1 MKTHNNFDEQF
12 EFAGKAKTWSL
23 AAIAIG
29 VVVIALGFLTG
40 QVERTFANLL
50 LMAYYTTCVSLAGAF
65 FCAIQ
70 YVTQSGWSASILR
83 VPHAF
88 IKIIPIPA
96 IILVIVIIAGLSFT
110 HTIVNEE
117 GHEVVA
123 PYLYK
128 IWAQHDITKEGSEAY
143 DHLIAGKAGFLNEP
157 FFLVRVIGF
166 LLAYILLS
174 RLFVKYSANEDELG
188 GMLNYEKS
196 FKLACVFL
204 VIFGFT
210 IPVFAFDVI
219 MSLEA
224 HWFSTMFGWYNF
236 AAMWVTGLATMTLII
251 IYLRSQGYM
260 QWVTQDHLHNFGQFM
275 FGFSVFWTYLWFAQF
290 LLTWYANIPEE
301 TAYFFKRWEPEFKPW
316 FWFSI
321 VINFLTPLLVL
332 MARDS
337 KRSTSILKAACIIL
351 IIGHWFDYF
360 QMIMPGTVGPASEWF
375 TAVLWIEVGTFIGF
389 AGLFAFLIFTA
400 LSKFKALAPKNHPF
414 LPESLHH
421 HI

>member
-29 VVVIALGFLTG
+29 VIVVALGFITG
-40 QVERTFANLL
+40 EVERTFANLL
-50 LMAYYTTCVSLAGAF
+50 LMGYYVTCVCLAGAF

-70 YVTQSGWSASILR
+70 YVTQAGWSASILR
-83 VPHAF
+83 VPHAL
-88 IKIIPIPA
+88 IKVLPIA
-96 IILVIVIIAGLSFT
+96 ATILVVIIIAGLTFT
-110 HTIVNEE
+110 HTIKNEE

-128 IWAQHDITKEGSEAY
+128 IWGQHGIVEEDAI
-143 DHLIAGKAGFLNEP
+143 IAGKSGYLNLG
-157 FFLVRVIGF
+157 FFLARVIGF

-174 RLFVKYSANEDELG
+174 RLFVKYSTNEDELS
-188 GMLNYEKS
+188 GMSNYDKS

-236 AAMWVTGLATMTLII
+236 AALWVSGLAAMTLII
-251 IYLRSQGYM
+251 IYLRNQGYLP
-260 QWVTQDHLHNFGQFM
+260 WVTQDHLHNMGQLI

-301 TAYFFKRWEPEFKPW
+301 TAYFYKRWEPDFKPW
-316 FWFSI
+316 FWLSI

-360 QMIMPGTVGPASEWF
+360 QMIMPGTVEHFDQWF
-375 TAVLWIEVGTFIGF
+375 VAVLWIEVGTFIGF
-389 AGLFAFLIFTA
+389 AGLFVFLMFTA

-414 LPESLHH
+414 LQESLHH

>member
-12 EFAGKAKTWSL
+12 EFAGKAKTWSI

-29 VVVIALGFLTG
+29 VIVVALGFLTG

-50 LMAYYTTCVSLAGAF
+50 LMGYYVTCVCLAGAF

-70 YVTQSGWSASILR
+70 YVTQAGWSASILR
-83 VPHAF
+83 VPHAL
-88 IKIIPIPA
+88 IKVLPIA
-96 IILVIVIIAGLSFT
+96 ATILVVIIIAGLTFT
-110 HTIVNEE
+110 HTIKNEE

-128 IWAQHDITKEGSEAY
+128 IWGQHGIVEEDAI
-143 DHLIAGKAGFLNEP
+143 IAGKSGYLNLG
-157 FFLVRVIGF
+157 FFLARVIGF

-174 RLFVKYSANEDELG
+174 RLFVKYSTNEDELS
-188 GMLNYEKS
+188 GMSNYDKS

-236 AAMWVTGLATMTLII
+236 AALWVSGLATMTLII
-251 IYLRSQGYM
+251 IYLRKQGYLP
-260 QWVTQDHLHNFGQFM
+260 WVTQDHLHNMGQLI

-301 TAYFFKRWEPEFKPW
+301 TAYFYKRWEPDFKPW
-316 FWFSI
+316 FWLSI
-321 VINFLTPLLVL
+321 VVNFLAPLLVL

-337 KRSTSILKAACIIL
+337 KRSTSVLKAACIIL

-360 QMIMPGTVGPASEWF
+360 QMIMPGTVEHFTEWF
-375 TAVLWIEVGTFIGF
+375 VAVLWIEVGTFIGF
-389 AGLFAFLIFTA
+389 AGLFTFLMFTA

-414 LPESLHH
+414 LQESLHH

>member
-29 VVVIALGFLTG
+29 IVVVALGFVTG
-40 QVERTFANLL
+40 EVERTFANLL
-50 LMAYYTTCVSLAGAF
+50 LMGYYTTCVCLAGAF
-65 FCAIQ
+65 FCAVQ
-70 YVTQSGWSASILR
+70 YVTQAGWSASILR

-88 IKIIPIPA
+88 IKVLPIPA
-96 IILVIVIIAGLSFT
+96 IILVVIIIAGLTIT
-110 HTIVNEE
+110 HTTDNHE
-117 GHEVVA
+117 GQKVVA

-128 IWAQHDITKEGSEAY
+128 IWAQHGVTEPGEHFDA
-143 DHLIAGKAGFLNEP
+143 LIAGKSGYLNIG
-157 FFLVRVIGF
+157 FFLARVIGF

-174 RLFVKYSANEDELG
+174 RLFVKYSTNEDELS
-188 GMLNYEKS
+188 GMSNYDKS

-236 AAMWVTGLATMTLII
+236 AALWVSGLAAMTLII
-251 IYLRSQGYM
+251 IYLRNQGYL
-260 QWVTQDHLHNFGQFM
+260 QWVTQDHLHNMGQLI

-301 TAYFFKRWEPEFKPW
+301 TAYFYKRWEPDFKPW
-316 FWFSI
+316 FWLSI

-337 KRSTSILKAACIIL
+337 KRSTSILKTACIIL

-360 QMIMPGTVGPASEWF
+360 QMIMPGTVEHFHHGWF

-389 AGLFAFLIFTA
+389 AGLFVFLIFTA

-414 LPESLHH
+414 LQESLHH

>member
-23 AAIAIG
+23 IAIAIG
-29 VVVIALGFLTG
+29 VLAIALGFLTG

-50 LMAYYTTCVSLAGAF
+50 LMGYYVTCVCLAGAF

-70 YVTQSGWSASILR
+70 YVTQAGWSASILR
-83 VPHAF
+83 VPQAF
-88 IKIIPIPA
+88 IKVLPIPA
-96 IILVIVIIAGLSFT
+96 VILVIIIIAGLSFT
-110 HTIVNEE
+110 HTITNEE
-117 GHEVVA
+117 GHQVVA
-123 PYLYK
+123 PYLYQ
-128 IWAQHDITKEGSEAY
+128 IWGQKDITKVGAEGY
-143 DHLIAGKAGFLNEP
+143 DALIAGKSGYLNTT
-157 FFLVRVIGF
+157 FFLARVIGF
-166 LLAYILLS
+166 LAAYIILA
-174 RLFVKYSANEDELG
+174 RLFVKYSTSEDELG
-188 GMLNYEKS
+188 GMSNYEKS

-236 AAMWVTGLATMTLII
+236 AALWVSGLATITLVI
-251 IYLRSQGYM
+251 IYLRGQGYM
-260 QWVTQDHLHNFGQFM
+260 SWVTQDHLHNLGQFI

-301 TAYFFKRWEPEFKPW
+301 TAYFYKRWEPSFKPW
-316 FWFSI
+316 FWINI

-337 KRSTSILKAACIIL
+337 KRATGILKTACIIL
-351 IIGHWFDYF
+351 IVGHWLDYF
-360 QMIMPGTVGPASEWF
+360 LMIMPGTVDAQEHWYTEFNYVDLGIF
-375 TAVLWIEVGTFIGF
+375 VGF
-389 AGLFAFLIFTA
+389 AGLFVFLVFTA
-400 LSKFKALAPKNHPF
+400 ISKFKALAPKNHPF
-414 LPESLHH
+414 LQESLHH